1 MMNQKSKSS
10 FSHFGPWLAIGMLAA
25 VSHVKAA
32 TFLGIAYP
40 HKDVTLS
47 VQSPG
52 VVQSAEVKVGETVKA
67 QQVLLRLASEPQH
80 WEVNRRQVMLADRSQ
95 IDTGAERL
103 KLLEAMVADADK
115 LQRAGGVISQDEV
128 RKLKL
133 DLVTAQA
140 EYQASLAEKKRQEA
154 ELSLALAERD
164 QFVLRAPR
172 AGVITDF
179 LLSPGE
185 WAAPG
190 EPVARLV
197 DASQCEVRIKVSAKA
212 AARLKAGQS
221 FILDIL
227 DASGNFPATGRV
239 TFVSPVSDAAS
250 SLVDVRLIV
259 PNQDSRIRAGTK
271 VSWSLGSDK

>member
-1 MMNQKSKSS
+1 MNQKSKSS
-10 FSHFGPWLAIGMLAA
+10 VSNLGPWLAIGLLAA
-25 VSHVKAA
+25 ASHAHAA

-47 VQSPG
+47 VESPG
-52 VVQSAEVKVGETVKA
+52 VVQSAEVKVGESVKA
-67 QQVLLRLASEPQH
+67 QQVLLKLASGPKQ
-80 WEVNRRQVMLADRSQ
+80 WEVQRRQVIAADRSQ
-95 IDTGAERL
+95 IENGAERL
-103 KLLEAMVADADK
+103 KLLQAMVADADK

-128 RKLKL
+128 RKLQL
-133 DLVTAQA
+133 ELVTAQA
-140 EYQASLAEKKRQEA
+140 EYQASLAEKKRQEV

-164 QFVLRAPR
+164 QFVLRAPL

-197 DASQCEVRIKVSAKA
+197 DTSQCEVRIKVSAKVA
-212 AARLKAGQS
+212 SRLKSGQI
-221 FILDIL
+221 FTLDIQ
-227 DASGNFPATGRV
+227 DANGSFPVPGKV

-250 SLVDVRLIV
+250 SLVDVRLLV
-259 PNQDSRIRAGTK
+259 SNRDLRIRAGTK